1 MKSKIVEKMAN
12 RVSERAK
19 IDSFWNSLSEEK
31 KTKLSI
37 IYFNNSNYNTLS
49 YLNKQFIYNKQNNH
63 D

>member
-1 MKSKIVEKMAN
+1 MAN

-49 YLNKQFIYNKQNNH
+49 YLNKQFIYNKEN
-63 D
+63 DYD